1 MQELANPCGLA
12 VASLCGESAPSCGH
26 ARGDIGTSGMTNI
39 VYVVQ
44 EMNHEV
50 EELYAEWE
58 EEKDEHMQHLRVL
71 HQQMRLKELV
81 IELFVPLEEVQ
92 KVTQH
97 ARWNDDTQQWVIQ
110 REAPAKKYVSS
121 SKRPVSAQGLRRPT
135 TDFSK
140 TAHAFGDMNPR
151 FHSDNILC
159 LDFDMPEA
167 TTISSTMMPAA
178 ESAEVLNMAFADEGG
193 RDFLDYSVNVC
204 TAQHAPVQKVQPPTS
219 GRRSS
224 RPASA
229 RKRAQS

>member
-1 MQELANPCGLA
+1 M
-12 VASLCGESAPSCGH
+12 
-26 ARGDIGTSGMTNI
+26 
-39 VYVVQ
+39 Q

-81 IELFVPLEEVQ
+81 IDLFVPLEEVQ
-92 KVTQH
+92 KVTQD
-97 ARWNDDTQQWVIQ
+97 ARWNDDTQQWVLQ
-110 REAPAKKYVSS
+110 REPPAKKSVQT

-140 TAHAFGDMNPR
+140 TAHAVGDMNPR

-159 LDFDMPEA
+159 LDFDMPEP
-167 TTISSTMMPAA
+167 TTIPTFDATD
-178 ESAEVLNMAFADEGG
+178 ESVEVLNMAFADEGG

-204 TAQHAPVQKVQPPTS
+204 PLQHAPVQKVHQPPTS

-224 RPASA
+224 RPSSA
-229 RKRAQS
+229 RKRAQ

>member
-1 MQELANPCGLA
+1 M
-12 VASLCGESAPSCGH
+12 
-26 ARGDIGTSGMTNI
+26 
-39 VYVVQ
+39 Q

-81 IELFVPLEEVQ
+81 IDLFVPVEEFQ
-92 KVTQH
+92 KVTQN
-97 ARWNDDTQQWVIQ
+97 ARWNDDTQHWVLQ
-110 REAPAKKYVSS
+110 REPLAKKSVQISR
-121 SKRPVSAQGLRRPT
+121 RPVSAQGLRRPT

-140 TAHAFGDMNPR
+140 TAHAVGDMNPR

-159 LDFDMPEA
+159 LEFDMPEP
-167 TTISSTMMPAA
+167 TTVPHLDPTND
-178 ESAEVLNMAFADEGG
+178 ESVEVLNMAFADEGG

-204 TAQHAPVQKVQPPTS
+204 PVPYAPVQKAQPPAS
-219 GRRSS
+219 ARCSS

-229 RKRAQS
+229 RKRAQ